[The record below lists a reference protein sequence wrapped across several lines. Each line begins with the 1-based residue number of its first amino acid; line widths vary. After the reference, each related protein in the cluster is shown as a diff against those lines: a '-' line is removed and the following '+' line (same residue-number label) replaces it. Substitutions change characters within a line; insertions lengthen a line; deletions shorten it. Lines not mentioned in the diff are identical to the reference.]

1 MNADNPIAHPNA
13 KNPVDHFIANSE
25 NVRERIVNGGD
36 KMPPFKHL
44 KEEELKA
51 IIDYLKAL

>member
-1 MNADNPIAHPNA
+1 MGLFSSPNLPDSGLPA
-13 KNPVDHFIANSE
+13 TDE
-25 NVRERIVNGGD
+25 NVRQRIINGGD

-51 IIDYLKAL
+51 IIDYLKKL

>member
-1 MNADNPIAHPNA
+1 MLYEVITNPKLPESGL
-13 KNPVDHFIANSE
+13 PTTEE
-25 NVRERIVNGGD
+25 NIRQRIINGGD

-51 IIDYLKAL
+51 IVDYLKAL

>member
-1 MNADNPIAHPNA
+1 VGPGLMELFKSPKLPDSGL
-13 KNPVDHFIANSE
+13 PVTDE

-51 IIDYLKAL
+51 IVAYLKTL